1 MIFSRILN
9 RFHVFFDNEVLYY
22 KFISV
27 NKSGT
32 SEINVIRNMLYPI
45 VGKSDHDSICH
56 VLQNNITKTSLFG
69 MGEIMHNYQLDYQRN
84 TLFYNDFLKLK
95 RDEREYVFDTMY
107 ERNCIR
113 CQDIKED
120 KLKLKHKNK
129 GHKKLLRICQKQLIE
144 LENLNNILN

>member
-1 MIFSRILN
+1 MRLTKLIKSFQIGLN
-9 RFHVFFDNEVLYY
+9 REKIMYG
-22 KFISV
+22 FI
-27 NKSGT
+27 NANNSGKA
-32 SEINVIRNMLYPI
+32 EINVIRNILYPI

-56 VLQNNITKTSLFG
+56 VLQNNITTTSIFNL
-69 MGEIMHNYQLDYQRN
+69 GEIMHNYQLDYQKN

-95 RDEREYVFDTMY
+95 KHERDYVLDALHV
-107 ERNCIR
+107 RNCIR